1 MDRDQERKH
10 LAEAERHIAQAQKR
24 VARQRQIVE
33 AAQDRGRPSAEGELL
48 LQTFEHNLR
57 TFEEHRHLIVER
69 LEAKTSRDPRHRAI
83 APRGQNAVGPPAS
96 RARIP

>member
-1 MDRDQERKH
+1 MNRDQERRH

-33 AAQDRGRPSAEGELL
+33 AAMDRGRPSDEGELL
-48 LQTFEHNLR
+48 LQIFESNLR
-57 TFEEHRHLIVER
+57 TLEGHRRLIVER
-69 LEAKTSRDPRHRAI
+69 LEAKDSRGRRPRAI
-83 APRGQNAVGPPAS
+83 TTHEQNAVGWPAS

>member
-33 AAQDRGRPSAEGELL
+33 AARDRGRPSDEGAVL
-48 LQTFEHNLR
+48 LQIFERNLR
-57 TFEEHRHLIVER
+57 TLEGHRQLIVER
-69 LEAKTSRDPRHRAI
+69 LEAEDSRSRRRREI
-83 APRGQNAVGPPAS
+83 APRWQNTVGPPAS